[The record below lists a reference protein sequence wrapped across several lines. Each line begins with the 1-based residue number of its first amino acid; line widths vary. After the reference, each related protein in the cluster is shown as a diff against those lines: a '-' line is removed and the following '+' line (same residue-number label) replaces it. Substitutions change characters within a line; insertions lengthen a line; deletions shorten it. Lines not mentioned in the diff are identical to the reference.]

1 MAQLVLGIGTSHS
14 PQLSVSWDAWA
25 MRGETDKQNP
35 ELVGPDGIV
44 SGYDDLL
51 ARTAPLSSSHR

>member
-25 MRGETDKQNP
+25 MRGTN
-35 ELVGPDGIV
+35 VTGPAKGAIH
-44 SGYDDLL
+44 G
-51 ARTAPLSSSHR
+51 R